1 MAPLKALVLAGDRG
15 PTDDVALAAGVT
27 TKAFAEIAGKPMIE
41 HVIAALRGVDAIG
54 EIAVSIAPEAPA
66 LPAGLRRLDAGPTPA
81 TSAAEGL
88 AALGTPLLITTADH
102 PLLTS
107 AMVRDFIAGARAVG
121 ADAAAAASVK
131 EVVEKAGNPAR
142 RTWLR
147 FSDGWLSGANLFL
160 VANTEGAGAINF
172 WKSIEA
178 DRKRPLTM
186 AKKIGLLA
194 PLLYLCGRLSRA
206 RVAKTIGRHSGCKA
220 AIVLLDHPNAAHDV
234 DKRADLEFA
243 KSRISGT

>member
-15 PTDDVALAAGVT
+15 PMDDVARAAGVP

-41 HVIAALRGVDAIG
+41 HVIAALRGVDEIG
-54 EIAVSIAPEAPA
+54 EIAVSIAPGAPA
-66 LPAGLRRLDAGPTPA
+66 LPAGLRRIDAGPTPA

-88 AALGTPLLITTADH
+88 AALGAPLLITTADH
-102 PLLTS
+102 PLLTPE
-107 AMVRDFIAGARAVG
+107 MVRDFIAGARASG

-160 VANTEGAGAINF
+160 VETREGVGAIDF

-178 DRKRPLTM
+178 DRKHPLKM
-186 AKKIGLLA
+186 AKKIGLLG

-206 RVAKTIGRHSGCKA
+206 RVAKMIGRLAGCKA

-234 DKRADLEFA
+234 DKRADLDFA
-243 KSRISGT
+243 EKRLSGR

>member
-1 MAPLKALVLAGDRG
+1 M
-15 PTDDVALAAGVT
+15 DDVARAAGVP

-41 HVIAALRGVDAIG
+41 HVIAALRGVDEIG
-54 EIAVSIAPEAPA
+54 EIAVSIAPGAPA
-66 LPAGLRRLDAGPTPA
+66 LPAGLRRIDAGPTPA

-88 AALGTPLLITTADH
+88 AALGAPLLITTADH
-102 PLLTS
+102 PLLTPE
-107 AMVRDFIAGARAVG
+107 MVRDFIAGARASG

-160 VANTEGAGAINF
+160 VETREGVGAIDF

-178 DRKRPLTM
+178 DRKHPLKM
-186 AKKIGLLA
+186 AKKIGLLG

-206 RVAKTIGRHSGCKA
+206 RVAKMIGRLAGCKA

-234 DKRADLEFA
+234 DKRADLDFA
-243 KSRISGT
+243 EKRLSGR